1 MAGVAGLSASHL
13 QRKGPHKNLSSL
25 ARGPTQCMVQGRVR
39 ASIPKTQQLSRMLL
53 GWFQLWFQLW
63 APSQAE
69 WTRQGG
75 RQMGYFH
82 RVGEANR
89 LARRRG
95 CRLAQASPP

>member
-13 QRKGPHKNLSSL
+13 QRKGPHKNLSPL
-25 ARGPTQCMVQGRVR
+25 ARGPAQCMVQGRVR

-53 GWFQLWFQLW
+53 GWFQLW

-69 WTRQGG
+69 WTRQRG

-95 CRLAQASPP
+95 CGLAQASPRDI